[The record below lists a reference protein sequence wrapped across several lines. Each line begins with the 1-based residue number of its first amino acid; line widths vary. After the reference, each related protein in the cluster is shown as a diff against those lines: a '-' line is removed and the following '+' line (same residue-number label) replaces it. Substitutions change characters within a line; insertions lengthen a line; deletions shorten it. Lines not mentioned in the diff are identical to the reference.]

1 MNKEKNRA
9 FAYQL
14 KHKGIKYSFII
25 VENKH
30 AMPVG
35 IIAYKGAIT
44 PRPGF
49 VYLEKELYYFMGL
62 SEGARAKCLF
72 GKMSSI
78 EDALTR
84 MTSLALARDTTPVD
98 VIKVLAQNT
107 GNVKDFSEI
116 LIKGIRKYYNDK

>member
-1 MNKEKNRA
+1 MNGEKNRA

-14 KHKGIKYSFII
+14 KHKRIKYSFIL

-44 PRPGF
+44 SRPGT
-49 VYLEKELYYFMGL
+49 VYLENELYYFRGF
-62 SEGARAKCLF
+62 SEGARAKSLY
-72 GKMSSI
+72 GKMTPI

-98 VIKVLAQNT
+98 VIKVLTQNT
-107 GNVKDFSEI
+107 GDVKDFSNV

>member
-1 MNKEKNRA
+1 MNEEKNRA

-14 KHKGIKYSFII
+14 KHKRVKYSFII
-25 VENKH
+25 IENKH
-30 AMPVG
+30 AMPIG
-35 IIAYKGAIT
+35 ILAYKGAIT

-49 VYLEKELYYFMGL
+49 VFLENEVYYFMGL

-72 GKMSSI
+72 GKMSPV

-84 MTSLALARDTTPVD
+84 MTSLALARDTDPRD
-98 VIKVLAQNT
+98 VLGVLIKNT
-107 GNVKDFSEI
+107 GEVRDFSEV